1 MSRSIEFS
9 LTLPRFQDPG
19 ERDPFQRTYE
29 FARHVES
36 VGFAGG
42 FVGHHSFTPETKDP
56 SAPFVL
62 LAAIAARTERLR
74 LGTGVFLGALH
85 HPITICEQV
94 ATLDQISGG
103 RAVLGLGTGYRPY
116 EFEAYGSPFGRR
128 GRRLNETIEI
138 LRSTW
143 TTGNFQHEG
152 EFFRFGDLPLYPPCV
167 QQPHPPIYVG
177 GTSEAAIER
186 AARLGDTWFTLPME
200 TLTYVRSLAE
210 RYRAACARHGT
221 TPRICLMREAWV
233 AQDDAAIEADWFD
246 RALSFHRYYWE
257 TGTRGDQHDP
267 VLQRVGTGQPVSYQ
281 EFAHDRAFVGTP
293 DAVIEE
299 IRRWHDAIEFD
310 EACLIFA
317 TAREATDQATLT
329 RATAL
334 FANEVIPAF
343 T

>member
-1 MSRSIEFS
+1 
-9 LTLPRFQDPG
+9 
-19 ERDPFQRTYE
+19 
-29 FARHVES
+29 
-36 VGFAGG
+36 
-42 FVGHHSFTPETKDP
+42 
-56 SAPFVL
+56 
-62 LAAIAARTERLR
+62 
-74 LGTGVFLGALH
+74 
-85 HPITICEQV
+85 
-94 ATLDQISGG
+94 
-103 RAVLGLGTGYRPY
+103 
-116 EFEAYGSPFGRR
+116 
-128 GRRLNETIEI
+128 
-138 LRSTW
+138 
-143 TTGNFQHEG
+143 
-152 EFFRFGDLPLYPPCV
+152 
-167 QQPHPPIYVG
+167 
-177 GTSEAAIER
+177 
-186 AARLGDTWFTLPME
+186 
-200 TLTYVRSLAE
+200 
-210 RYRAACARHGT
+210 
-221 TPRICLMREAWV
+221 MREAWV
-233 AQDDAAIEADWFD
+233 AQDDAAIEAEWFG